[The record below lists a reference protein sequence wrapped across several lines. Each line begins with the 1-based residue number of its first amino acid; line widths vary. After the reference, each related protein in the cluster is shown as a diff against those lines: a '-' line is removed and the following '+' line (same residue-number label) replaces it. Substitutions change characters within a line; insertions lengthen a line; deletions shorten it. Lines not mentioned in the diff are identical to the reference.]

1 MVGGRTPQANR
12 TDYERD
18 GAVVAEASS
27 KNHAVSVW
35 SEAHPLR
42 GDDEPS
48 QYEKVVL
55 PLAVLRRTAD
65 AA

>member
-1 MVGGRTPQANR
+1 MDGT
-12 TDYERD
+12 

-27 KNHAVSVW
+27 KNDAVSVW

-42 GDDEPS
+42 GDDKPS
-48 QYEKVVL
+48 QYEKVIL
-55 PLAVLRRTAD
+55 PLAVLRRPAD